1 MAQNQIQNKKEME
14 IQGLLSKH
22 FSKNKGKT
30 VRRTG
35 NVSISYNRVS
45 SKDQMENGNSLSW
58 QNEQMDL
65 FAIKNNY
72 PLKGRYGGTFESAK
86 TDERKE
92 FQRML
97 AEIKKDQSIA
107 NVLVYSYDRFSR
119 SGANGIFLLE
129 NLRKLGVR
137 IIAITQEVD
146 SFTPTGMFQENL
158 YMLISKLDNDM
169 RKDKSMAGT
178 KSILKKGF
186 WPYATPMGY
195 ENKNKFATAD
205 KHEYVITSNGLLI
218 RQAFKWKADGKY
230 SNQEIL
236 VKLQAKGLKL
246 SLHNFRWI
254 FSNVFYCGYIKSSLL
269 PGELIKGRHPA
280 LIDEDTFIKANNIS
294 LENPRS
300 GLPKMYRTDALPLK
314 VFAKDETSLSPFTGY
329 LHRSKN
335 LYYYKARDKGVGI
348 NISAKT
354 LNQRFATLLKE
365 FEYKEIYKPKL
376 KAALMK
382 GLEERLQDKITNK
395 QQNKKRISE
404 LQTQTDKLEER
415 FVLNEI
421 SKEQFEKFSQKF
433 ELEKRVLV
441 EENDNCQMIS
451 SNLEKAVEKG
461 LDIVQNI
468 SEVWSSSD
476 YSMKQVLQYLVFPE
490 GILYNKKNDTVRTLK
505 INTLFNAI
513 RYLSINSD
521 ENKKDNLLQDCLFGS
536 NVGMTRF
543 ELATPRPP
551 DVCATGLRYIPKF
564 SNT

>member
-1 MAQNQIQNKKEME
+1 MAQNQIQIKKEME
-14 IQGLLSKH
+14 IQEILSKH
-22 FSKNKGKT
+22 FAKNKGKT
-30 VRRTG
+30 LRRTG

-205 KHEYVITSNGLLI
+205 KHEYVITSKGLLI

-236 VKLQAKGLKL
+236 LKLQAKGLKL

-280 LIDEDTFIKANNIS
+280 LIDENTVIKANNIS

-300 GLPKMYRTDALPLK
+300 GVPKMYRTDALPLK

-329 LHRSKN
+329 LHKSKN

-348 NISAKT
+348 NISAIT
-354 LNQRFATLLKE
+354 LNLRFATLLKE

-376 KAALMK
+376 KAALIK
-382 GLEERLQDKITNK
+382 GLEERLQEKVSNE
-395 QQNKKRISE
+395 QLNKKRISE
-404 LQTQTDKLEER
+404 LQTQIDKLEER

-421 SKEQFEKFSQKF
+421 SKEQFEKFTKKF
-433 ELEKRVLV
+433 EREKTVLV

-468 SEVWSSSD
+468 SEVWCSSD
-476 YSMKQVLQYLVFPE
+476 YAMKQVLQYLVFPE
-490 GILYNKKNDTVRTLK
+490 GILYNKKNDTVRTNK
-505 INTLFNAI
+505 INILFSEI
-513 RYLSINSD
+513 PYLAMVLD
-521 ENKKDNLLQDCLFGS
+521 ENKKDNLLQDRLFGR